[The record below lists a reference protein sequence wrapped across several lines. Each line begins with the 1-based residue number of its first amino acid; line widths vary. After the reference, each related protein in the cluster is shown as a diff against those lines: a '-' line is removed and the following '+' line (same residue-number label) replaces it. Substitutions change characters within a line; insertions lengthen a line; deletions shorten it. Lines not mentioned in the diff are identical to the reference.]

1 MWLSPRGR
9 YAVLDGDKVVLYY
22 EQYDAPFFKSSK
34 LFWVEAAHSG
44 KGAWAWSKPTLG
56 LAPALPWEKVGTP
69 RIGNPFVFWNVAAAK
84 WWLYYSASAVHLP
97 DADIDEPL
105 HVGLAQAETLRGPWT
120 RSQPATPLN
129 VSGGAYGTDVW
140 TVSSLKLVKPL
151 CTAPPCAAEPL
162 VALCNRVTFNRTS
175 NATGSG
181 RRGTRT
187 CGVRADPSTWG
198 DVTLR

>member
-105 HVGLAQAETLRGPWT
+105 HVGLAQAETLR
-120 RSQPATPLN
+120 
-129 VSGGAYGTDVW
+129 
-140 TVSSLKLVKPL
+140 
-151 CTAPPCAAEPL
+151 TAPPCAAEPL